1 MTTRNAIR
9 FETDPIG
16 QVDWAHFPDSI
27 FSLARFNSGTV
38 LLVAN
43 ATKPDGKFIPIT
55 NPDYDH
61 AGTVSEFRELANRYH
76 RETTE

>member
-9 FETDPIG
+9 FETDVIG
-16 QVDWAHFPDSI
+16 NVHWAHFPDSI
-27 FSLARFNSGTV
+27 FSLARFQSGTV

-43 ATKPDGKFIPIT
+43 ATKPDGKFITIT

-61 AGTVSEFRELANRYH
+61 AGTVSEFRELATRYQS
-76 RETTE
+76 ETTG